1 MNSSF
6 LYHAWGLYDHKC
18 SREEYKGNTI
28 ILYIEKQKRVKVCPK
43 CSHCH
48 LVKNG
53 FRIRDFIGLP
63 IGGKKVII
71 RMKVQRYKCMNKDCN
86 YDQQENIPF
95 ATGSCGYTHRF
106 AKYVV
111 GLLKAMTLKD
121 TSNLLGVTWD
131 TVKDIHT
138 RYLERHYA
146 PPTLEGVDCI
156 GIDEFAVKKG
166 HVYKTIVVDLK
177 SGRILYV
184 GEGKG
189 ADALNGFWK
198 RVKKKGIDI
207 KYVATDLSAAFI
219 LSVYE
224 NCPNAVHVF
233 DHFHVVKLMNE
244 KLDDIRRVQYN
255 MEKDINKRK
264 VMKGTRYILL
274 RNGTDIFDKGYKT
287 RLDNALEMN
296 KPLSQAYY
304 LKEQL
309 REVWAQINKDEA
321 EKVMNDWVKQARES
335 KIPQLIKMADT
346 IMAHRT
352 GILAWYDCRISTG
365 KVEGINNKIK
375 VMKRTAYGF
384 RNERYF
390 ELRLY
395 ALHDCRIT
403 RNVG

>member
-6 LYHAWGLYDHKC
+6 LYHAWGLYNHIC
-18 SREEYKGNTI
+18 THEEYKGNTI
-28 ILYIEKQKRVKVCPK
+28 ILHVEAKERQIECPN
-43 CSHCH
+43 CGCRH

-53 FRIRDFIGLP
+53 FRMRDFIGP
-63 IGGKKVII
+63 PVGGRKVII
-71 RMKVQRYKCMNKDCN
+71 RMKVQRYKCKNKVCD
-86 YDQQENIPF
+86 YDRQEHIPF

-121 TSNLLGVTWD
+121 VANLLGVTWD
-131 TVKDIHT
+131 TIKDIHS
-138 RYLERHYA
+138 RHLEYHYA
-146 PPTLEGVDCI
+146 PPSLDGVDCI
-156 GIDEFAVKKG
+156 GIDEFAVRKG
-166 HVYKTIVVDLK
+166 HIYKTIVVDLR
-177 SGRILYV
+177 SGRILHV

-189 ADALNGFWK
+189 ADALKGFWK
-198 RVKKKGIDI
+198 RIKRKGIDI

-219 LSVYE
+219 SSVYE
-224 NCPNAVHVF
+224 HCPNAVHVF

-264 VMKGTRYILL
+264 VLKGTRYLL
-274 RNGTDIFDKGYKT
+274 LSNGEDIFDKEYKT
-287 RLDNALEMN
+287 RLDNALDMN

-309 REVWAQINKDEA
+309 REFWTQVNKEEA
-321 EKVMNDWVKQARES
+321 EKVMLDWVSQAKES
-335 KIPQLIKMADT
+335 KVPQLMKMAAT

-352 GILAWYDCRISTG
+352 GILAWYDCHISTG

-375 VMKRTAYGF
+375 VMKRNAYGF
-384 RNERYF
+384 RDERYF
-390 ELRLY
+390 ELRLF

>member
-6 LYHAWGLYDHKC
+6 LYHAWGLYNHKC
-18 SREEYKGNTI
+18 TREEYKGNTI
-28 ILYIEKQKRVKVCPK
+28 ILHIESKEREKVCPK
-43 CSHCH
+43 CGCLQ

-71 RMKVQRYKCMNKDCN
+71 RMKVQRYKCKMKDCD
-86 YDQQENIPF
+86 YDRQEKISF
-95 ATGSCGYTHRF
+95 ATGSCSYTHRF
-106 AKYVV
+106 ARYVV

-121 TSNLLGVTWD
+121 TANLLGVTWD
-131 TVKDIHT
+131 TIKDIHT
-138 RYLERHYA
+138 RHLEYHYA
-146 PPTLEGVDCI
+146 PPSLEGVDCI
-156 GIDEFAVKKG
+156 GIDEFAVRKG
-166 HVYKTIVVDLK
+166 HTYKTIAVDLK
-177 SGRILYV
+177 NGRIIYV
-184 GEGKG
+184 GDGKG
-189 ADALNGFWK
+189 ADALDGFWK
-198 RVKKKGIDI
+198 RVRKNGVDI

-244 KLDDIRRVQYN
+244 KLDEIRRVQYN

-264 VMKGTRYILL
+264 VLKGTRYLL
-274 RNGTDIFDKGYKT
+274 LSNGEDIFDKKYKT
-287 RLDNALEMN
+287 RLDNALDMN

-309 REVWAQINKDEA
+309 REIWTQVNKDEA
-321 EKVMNDWVKQARES
+321 GMIMLDWVKQAKGS
-335 KIPQLIKMADT
+335 KVPQLMKMAAT
-346 IMAHRT
+346 IMTYRT
-352 GILAWYDCRISTG
+352 GILAWYDCHISTG

-375 VMKRTAYGF
+375 VMKRAAFGF
-384 RNERYF
+384 RDERYF

-395 ALHDCRIT
+395 ALHDCCIT

>member
-6 LYHAWGLYDHKC
+6 LYHAWGLYNHKC
-18 SREEYKGNTI
+18 TCEEYKGNTI
-28 ILYIEKQKRVKVCPK
+28 ILHVETKERQKSCPQ
-43 CSHCH
+43 CGQAH

-53 FRIRDFIGLP
+53 YRIRDFIGLP
-63 IGGKKVII
+63 VGGKKVII
-71 RMKVQRYKCMNKDCN
+71 RMKVQRYKCKEKDCG
-86 YDQQENIPF
+86 YDRQENIPF

-121 TSNLLGVTWD
+121 VANLLDVSWD
-131 TVKDIHT
+131 TVKEIHT

-146 PPTLEGVDCI
+146 PPSLEGVDCI
-156 GIDEFAVKKG
+156 GIDEFAVRKG
-166 HVYKTIVVDLK
+166 HVYKTIVVDLR

-189 ADALNGFWK
+189 ADALDGFWK
-198 RVKKKGIDI
+198 KVKKKGVDI
-207 KYVATDLSAAFI
+207 KYIATDLSAAFI
-219 LSVYE
+219 SSVYE

-244 KLDDIRRVQYN
+244 RLDDIRRAQYN
-255 MEKDINKRK
+255 LEKDVNKRK
-264 VMKGTRYILL
+264 VLKGARFLL
-274 RNGTDIFDKGYKT
+274 LCNGADIFDKEYKT
-287 RLDNALEMN
+287 RLDNALDMN

-309 REVWAQINKDEA
+309 REIWAQVNKEEA
-321 EKVMNDWVKQARES
+321 EKNMDDWVRQAKES
-335 KIPQLIKMADT
+335 KVPQLVKMAAT
-346 IMAHRT
+346 LMAHRT
-352 GILAWYDCRISTG
+352 GILAWYDCHISTA

-384 RNERYF
+384 RDERYF

>member
-1 MNSSF
+1 
-6 LYHAWGLYDHKC
+6 
-18 SREEYKGNTI
+18 
-28 ILYIEKQKRVKVCPK
+28 
-43 CSHCH
+43 
-48 LVKNG
+48 
-53 FRIRDFIGLP
+53 
-63 IGGKKVII
+63 
-71 RMKVQRYKCMNKDCN
+71 
-86 YDQQENIPF
+86 
-95 ATGSCGYTHRF
+95 
-106 AKYVV
+106 
-111 GLLKAMTLKD
+111 MTLKD
-121 TSNLLGVTWD
+121 ASNLLGVTWD
-131 TVKDIHT
+131 TIKDIHT

-146 PPTLEGVDCI
+146 PPSLDGVDCI
-156 GIDEFAVKKG
+156 GIDEFAVRKG
-166 HVYKTIVVDLK
+166 HVYKTIVVDLR

-189 ADALNGFWK
+189 TDALDGFWK
-198 RVKKKGIDI
+198 RVKRKGIDI

-219 LSVYE
+219 SSVYE
-224 NCPNAVHVF
+224 NCPNALHVF

-244 KLDDIRRVQYN
+244 KLDDIRRVQYS

-264 VMKGTRYILL
+264 VLKGTRYLL
-274 RNGTDIFDKGYKT
+274 LGNGKDIFDKEYKT
-287 RLDNALEMN
+287 RLDNALAMN

-309 REVWAQINKDEA
+309 REVWTQVNRDEA
-321 EKVMNDWVKQARES
+321 ENILLDWVKQAQES
-335 KIPQLIKMADT
+335 KVPQLMKMAAT

-352 GILAWYDCRISTG
+352 GILAWYDCHISTG

-384 RNERYF
+384 RDERYF

>member
-1 MNSSF
+1 MNNSF
-6 LYHAWGLYDHKC
+6 LYHAWGLYNHKC
-18 SREEYKGNTI
+18 TREEYKGNTI
-28 ILYIEKQKRVKVCPK
+28 ILHVESKERQKI
-43 CSHCH
+43 CSQCGHPH

-53 FRIRDFIGLP
+53 YRIRDFIGLP

-71 RMKVQRYKCMNKDCN
+71 RMKVQRYKCRNKECD
-86 YDQQENIPF
+86 YDRQEPIPF
-95 ATGSCGYTHRF
+95 ATGSCCYTHRF

-111 GLLKAMTLKD
+111 GLLKGMTLKD
-121 TSNLLGVTWD
+121 AANLLGVSWD
-131 TVKDIHT
+131 TVKEIHT
-138 RYLERHYA
+138 NYLEYHYS
-146 PPTLEGVDCI
+146 PPSLDGVDSI
-156 GIDEFAVKKG
+156 GIDEFAVRKG
-166 HVYKTIVVDLK
+166 HVYKTIVVDLR

-184 GEGKG
+184 GDGKG
-189 ADALNGFWK
+189 SDSLDKFWK
-198 RVKKKGIDI
+198 RIKKKGIHI
-207 KYVATDLSAAFI
+207 KYIATDLSAAFI
-219 LSVYE
+219 ASVYE

-244 KLDDIRRVQYN
+244 KLDDIRRTQYH

-264 VMKGTRYILL
+264 VLKGTRYLL
-274 RNGTDIFDKGYKT
+274 LSNGTDIFDKEYKT
-287 RLDNALEMN
+287 RLDNALDMN

-309 REVWAQINKDEA
+309 REIWTQINKEEA
-321 EKVMNDWVKQARES
+321 EKVMLDWVKQAQES
-335 KIPQLIKMADT
+335 KIPQLIKMANT

-352 GILAWYDCRISTG
+352 GILAWYDCHISTG

-384 RNERYF
+384 RNQRYF

>member
-6 LYHAWGLYDHKC
+6 LYHAWGLYNHKC
-18 SREEYKGNTI
+18 TREEYKGNTI
-28 ILYIEKQKRVKVCPK
+28 ILHVESKEWQKI
-43 CSHCH
+43 CSQCGHPH

-53 FRIRDFIGLP
+53 YRIRDFIGLP

-71 RMKVQRYKCMNKDCN
+71 RMKVQRYKCRNKECD
-86 YDQQENIPF
+86 YDRQEPIPF
-95 ATGSCGYTHRF
+95 ATGSCCYTHRF

-111 GLLKAMTLKD
+111 GLLKGMTLKD
-121 TSNLLGVTWD
+121 TANLLGVSWD
-131 TVKDIHT
+131 TVKEIHT
-138 RYLERHYA
+138 NYLEYHYS
-146 PPTLEGVDCI
+146 PPSLDGVDSI

-166 HVYKTIVVDLK
+166 HVYKTIVVDLR

-184 GEGKG
+184 GDGKG
-189 ADALNGFWK
+189 SDSLDKFWK
-198 RVKKKGIDI
+198 RIKKKGIHI
-207 KYVATDLSAAFI
+207 KYIATDLSAAFI
-219 LSVYE
+219 ASVYE

-244 KLDDIRRVQYN
+244 KLDDIRRTQYH

-264 VMKGTRYILL
+264 VLKGARYLL
-274 RNGTDIFDKGYKT
+274 LSNGTDIFDKEYKT
-287 RLDNALEMN
+287 RLDNALDMN

-309 REVWAQINKDEA
+309 REIWTQINKEEA
-321 EKVMNDWVKQARES
+321 EKVMLDWVKQAQES
-335 KIPQLIKMADT
+335 KIPQLIKMANT

-352 GILAWYDCRISTG
+352 GILAWYDCHISTG

-384 RNERYF
+384 RDQRYF